1 MPTELLYFDDSYL
14 FTGTAIVTGITSSSS
29 TSSDPD
35 LSRALSKAQSA
46 VILDQT
52 LFYPQGGGQ
61 PTDIGTITSGNAVFS
76 VKHVFS
82 YNNTVYHLGEFT
94 EGEFATGDSVT
105 LSVDEAVRRQNAKC
119 HSGGHTIFSII
130 KDSQWPMV
138 EKKGHHFADGAYVE
152 FTGILPDDVDKDKFQ
167 AMVDKVIGED
177 VEVKAYTKDD
187 GLRYVKVGDF
197 VENPC
202 GGTHIKRTGELGT
215 LEIRKIARR
224 KGQNLTKI
232 SYKV

>member
-1 MPTELLYFDDSYL
+1 MPTELLYFDDTYL
-14 FTGTAIVTGITSSSS
+14 FAGAATVLGVTCSSE
-29 TSSDPD
+29 TTDDPD
-35 LSRALSKAQSA
+35 LAKALSKAQHA

-61 PTDIGTITSGNAVFS
+61 PTDVGTISSNNAVFS

-82 YNNTVYHLGEFT
+82 YNSVVYHLGEFS
-94 EGEFATGDSVT
+94 EGEFSTGDSVV

-119 HSGGHTIFSII
+119 HSGGHTIFSLI

-138 EKKGHHFADGAYVE
+138 EKKGHHFTDGAYVE
-152 FTGILPDDVDKDKFQ
+152 FTGIMPDEIDKDKFQ
-167 AMVDKVIGED
+167 AMVDKVISD
-177 VEVKAYTKDD
+177 NVEVTAYTKED

-202 GGTHIKRTGELGT
+202 GGTHIKSTGELGK
-215 LEIRKIARR
+215 LVIRKIARR

-232 SYKV
+232 SYTV